1 MRKLLIL
8 ACCIITL
15 IDIFLIF
22 IWVPTE
28 INQGAVQ
35 RILYLHVPLAWVSML
50 SIIIIAITS
59 VIYLITHKEIWDHI
73 SVTCAEVGIVS
84 ATGMLISGIVWAKPV
99 WGVWWTGEAKLT
111 TALILFFIYCAYLMF
126 RNYFPAGPLRE
137 RSAAVIAIIGAIDTP
152 FIYYAAQIWEQNHP
166 RIVIGP
172 LATQE
177 SNLGGNLGL
186 TLLFSMFTLMFIFFT
201 IAFLQIRYK
210 LLESKFHTLQK
221 HLTGIRN
228 GN

>member
-1 MRKLLIL
+1 MRKFLIL
-8 ACCIITL
+8 ISALLTFINIY
-15 IDIFLIF
+15 LIF
-22 IWVPTE
+22 QWVPTE

-50 SIIIIAITS
+50 AIIIIAITS
-59 VIYLITHKEIWDHI
+59 IIYLITKNIIWDHI
-73 SVTCAEVGIVS
+73 SVSLAEVGIVS
-84 ATGMLISGIVWAKPV
+84 AIGMLLSGIIWAKPV

-126 RNYFPAGPLRE
+126 RNYFPSGPLRE

-166 RIVIGP
+166 TIVIGP

-177 SNLGGNLGL
+177 SNLGGDLAITLFFSVL
-186 TLLFSMFTLMFIFFT
+186 TTTLIFF
-201 IAFLQIRYK
+201 IVVFQQIQYK
-210 LLESKFHTLQK
+210 ILEFKFNQIKTK
-221 HLTGIRN
+221 T
-228 GN
+228 

>member
-8 ACCIITL
+8 ISALLTFINIY
-15 IDIFLIF
+15 LIF
-22 IWVPTE
+22 QWVPTE

-50 SIIIIAITS
+50 AIIIIAITS
-59 VIYLITHKEIWDHI
+59 IIYLITKNIIWDHI
-73 SVTCAEVGIVS
+73 SVTLAEVGIVS
-84 ATGMLISGIVWAKPV
+84 AIGMLLSGIIWAKPV

-126 RNYFPAGPLRE
+126 RNYFPPGPLRE

-166 RIVIGP
+166 TIVIGP

-177 SNLGGNLGL
+177 SNLGGDLAL
-186 TLLFSMFTLMFIFFT
+186 TLLFSVLTITLVFFLVVFQQT
-201 IAFLQIRYK
+201 RFKILEFKFNQIK
-210 LLESKFHTLQK
+210 TKT
-221 HLTGIRN
+221 
-228 GN
+228 

>member
-8 ACCIITL
+8 ISALLTFINIY
-15 IDIFLIF
+15 LIF
-22 IWVPTE
+22 QWVPTE
-28 INQGAVQ
+28 INQGAIQ

-50 SIIIIAITS
+50 AIIIIAITS
-59 VIYLITHKEIWDHI
+59 IIYLITKNIIWDHI
-73 SVTCAEVGIVS
+73 SVSLAEVGIVS
-84 ATGMLISGIVWAKPV
+84 AIGMLLSGIIWAKPV

-166 RIVIGP
+166 TIVIGP

-177 SNLGGNLGL
+177 SNLSGDLAL
-186 TLLFSMFTLMFIFFT
+186 TLFFSVLTITLIFFIVVFQQT
-201 IAFLQIRYK
+201 RYK
-210 LLESKFHTLQK
+210 ILEFKFNQIKTK
-221 HLTGIRN
+221 T
-228 GN
+228 

>member
-8 ACCIITL
+8 ISALLTFINIY
-15 IDIFLIF
+15 LIF
-22 IWVPTE
+22 QWVPTE
-28 INQGAVQ
+28 INQGAIQ

-50 SIIIIAITS
+50 AIVIIAITS
-59 VIYLITHKEIWDHI
+59 IIYLITKNIIWDHI
-73 SVTCAEVGIVS
+73 SVSLAEVGIVS
-84 ATGMLISGIVWAKPV
+84 AIGMLLSGIIWAKPV

-126 RNYFPAGPLRE
+126 RNYFPPGPLRE

-166 RIVIGP
+166 TIVIGP

-177 SNLGGNLGL
+177 SNLSGDLAL
-186 TLLFSMFTLMFIFFT
+186 TLFFSVLTITLIFFIVVFQQT
-201 IAFLQIRYK
+201 RYK
-210 LLESKFHTLQK
+210 ILEFKFNQIKTK
-221 HLTGIRN
+221 T
-228 GN
+228 

>member
-8 ACCIITL
+8 ISALLTFINIY
-15 IDIFLIF
+15 LIF
-22 IWVPTE
+22 QWVPTE
-28 INQGAVQ
+28 INQGAIQ

-50 SIIIIAITS
+50 AIIIIAITS
-59 VIYLITHKEIWDHI
+59 IIYLITKNIIWDHI
-73 SVTCAEVGIVS
+73 SVSLAEVGIVS
-84 ATGMLISGIVWAKPV
+84 AIGMLLSGIIWAKPV

-126 RNYFPAGPLRE
+126 RNYFPPGPLRE

-166 RIVIGP
+166 TIVIGP

-177 SNLGGNLGL
+177 SNLGGDLAL
-186 TLLFSMFTLMFIFFT
+186 TLLFSVLTISLVFFLVVFQQT
-201 IAFLQIRYK
+201 RFKILEFKFNQIK
-210 LLESKFHTLQK
+210 TKT
-221 HLTGIRN
+221 
-228 GN
+228 

>member
-8 ACCIITL
+8 ISALLTFINIY
-15 IDIFLIF
+15 LIF
-22 IWVPTE
+22 QWVPTE
-28 INQGAVQ
+28 INQGAIQ

-50 SIIIIAITS
+50 AIIIIAITS
-59 VIYLITHKEIWDHI
+59 IIYLITKNIIWDHI
-73 SVTCAEVGIVS
+73 SVSLAEVGIVS
-84 ATGMLISGIVWAKPV
+84 AIGMLLSGIIWAKPV

-126 RNYFPAGPLRE
+126 RNYFPPGPLRE

-166 RIVIGP
+166 TIVIGP

-177 SNLGGNLGL
+177 SNLGGDLAL
-186 TLLFSMFTLMFIFFT
+186 TLLFSVLTITLIFFLVVFQQT
-201 IAFLQIRYK
+201 RFKILEFKFNQIK
-210 LLESKFHTLQK
+210 IKT
-221 HLTGIRN
+221 
-228 GN
+228 

>member
-8 ACCIITL
+8 ISALLTFMNIY
-15 IDIFLIF
+15 LIF
-22 IWVPTE
+22 QWVPTE
-28 INQGAVQ
+28 INQGAIQ

-50 SIIIIAITS
+50 AIIIIAITS
-59 VIYLITHKEIWDHI
+59 IIYLITKNIIWDHI
-73 SVTCAEVGIVS
+73 SVSLAEVGIVS
-84 ATGMLISGIVWAKPV
+84 AIGMLLSGIIWAKPV

-126 RNYFPAGPLRE
+126 RNYFPPGPLRE

-166 RIVIGP
+166 TIVIGP

-177 SNLGGNLGL
+177 SNLGGDLAL
-186 TLLFSMFTLMFIFFT
+186 TLLFSVLTITLVFFLVVFQQT
-201 IAFLQIRYK
+201 RFKILEFKFNQIK
-210 LLESKFHTLQK
+210 TKT
-221 HLTGIRN
+221 
-228 GN
+228 

>member
-1 MRKLLIL
+1 MRKFLIL
-8 ACCIITL
+8 ISALLTFINIY
-15 IDIFLIF
+15 LIF
-22 IWVPTE
+22 QWAPTE

-50 SIIIIAITS
+50 AIVIIAITS
-59 VIYLITHKEIWDHI
+59 IIYLITKNIIWDHI
-73 SVTCAEVGIVS
+73 SVSLAEVGIVS
-84 ATGMLISGIVWAKPV
+84 AIGMLLSGIIWAKPV

-126 RNYFPAGPLRE
+126 RNYFPPGPLRE

-166 RIVIGP
+166 TIVIGP

-177 SNLGGNLGL
+177 SNLSGDL
-186 TLLFSMFTLMFIFFT
+186 TLTLFFSVLTITLIFFIVVFQQT
-201 IAFLQIRYK
+201 QYKILEFKFNQIK
-210 LLESKFHTLQK
+210 TKT
-221 HLTGIRN
+221 
-228 GN
+228 

>member
-8 ACCIITL
+8 ISALLTFINIY
-15 IDIFLIF
+15 LIF
-22 IWVPTE
+22 QWVPTE
-28 INQGAVQ
+28 INQGAIQ

-50 SIIIIAITS
+50 AIIIIAITS
-59 VIYLITHKEIWDHI
+59 IIYLITKNIIWDHI
-73 SVTCAEVGIVS
+73 SVSLAEVGIVS
-84 ATGMLISGIVWAKPV
+84 AIGMLLSGIIWAKPV

-126 RNYFPAGPLRE
+126 RNYFPPGPLRE

-166 RIVIGP
+166 TIVIGP

-177 SNLGGNLGL
+177 SNLGGDLAL
-186 TLLFSMFTLMFIFFT
+186 TLLFSVLTITLVFFLVVFQQT
-201 IAFLQIRYK
+201 RFKILEFKFNQIK
-210 LLESKFHTLQK
+210 TKT
-221 HLTGIRN
+221 
-228 GN
+228 

>member
-8 ACCIITL
+8 ISALLTFINIY
-15 IDIFLIF
+15 LIF
-22 IWVPTE
+22 QWVPTE
-28 INQGAVQ
+28 INQGAIQ

-50 SIIIIAITS
+50 AIVIIAITS
-59 VIYLITHKEIWDHI
+59 IIYLITKNIIWDHI
-73 SVTCAEVGIVS
+73 SVSLAEVGIVS
-84 ATGMLISGIVWAKPV
+84 AIGMLLSGIIWAKPV

-126 RNYFPAGPLRE
+126 RNYFPPGPLRE

-166 RIVIGP
+166 TIVIGP

-177 SNLGGNLGL
+177 SNLGGDLAL
-186 TLLFSMFTLMFIFFT
+186 TLLFSVLTITLIFFLVVFQQT
-201 IAFLQIRYK
+201 RFKILEFKFNQIK
-210 LLESKFHTLQK
+210 TKT
-221 HLTGIRN
+221 
-228 GN
+228 

>member
-8 ACCIITL
+8 ISALLTFINIY
-15 IDIFLIF
+15 LIF
-22 IWVPTE
+22 QWVPTE
-28 INQGAVQ
+28 INQGAIQ

-50 SIIIIAITS
+50 AIIIIAITS
-59 VIYLITHKEIWDHI
+59 IIYLITKNIIWDHI
-73 SVTCAEVGIVS
+73 SVSLAEVGIVS
-84 ATGMLISGIVWAKPV
+84 AIGMLLSGIIWAKPV

-126 RNYFPAGPLRE
+126 RNYFPPGPLRE

-166 RIVIGP
+166 TIVIGP

-177 SNLGGNLGL
+177 SNLGGDLAL
-186 TLLFSMFTLMFIFFT
+186 TLLFSVLTITLIFFLVVFQQT
-201 IAFLQIRYK
+201 RFKILEFKFNQIK
-210 LLESKFHTLQK
+210 TKT
-221 HLTGIRN
+221 
-228 GN
+228 